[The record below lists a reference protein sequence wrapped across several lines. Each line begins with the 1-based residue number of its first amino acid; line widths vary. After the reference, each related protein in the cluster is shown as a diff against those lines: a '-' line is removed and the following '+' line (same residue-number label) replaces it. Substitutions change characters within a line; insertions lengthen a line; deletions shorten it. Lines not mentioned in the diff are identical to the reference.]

1 MLSVSATHV
10 RWQVFIYLTVYLKCV
25 VLAVFLNVALDR
37 LNEYVAMVAI
47 TVCCHKNVIT
57 SGPDPL
63 RMWLLGSNLNRF
75 LVCLNIPSSDPR
87 SAHSRCIIQVKNNP
101 TGFLI

>member
-1 MLSVSATHV
+1 M
-10 RWQVFIYLTVYLKCV
+10 
-25 VLAVFLNVALDR
+25 NVA
-37 LNEYVAMVAI
+37 VSAI

-75 LVCLNIPSSDPR
+75 LVYLNRRLSLALTPDQLTR
-87 SAHSRCIIQVKNNP
+87 DA
-101 TGFLI
+101 